1 MVMKYNFKAF
11 TKTVLTKSSNSI
23 TIVHENFQIIKV
35 LKNPLDPQTRKK
47 SLPKELLARKK
58 KTRYK
63 TYIRRNISCSTVLCL
78 STGAS

>member
-1 MVMKYNFKAF
+1 MVMKYNCKAF

-47 SLPKELLARKK
+47 ITSQRTSRPQKENPL
-58 KTRYK
+58 
-63 TYIRRNISCSTVLCL
+63 
-78 STGAS
+78 